1 MDTYGLESFAQNLRT
16 QLLNGVKQRLRYW
29 GFEEDGSVDEAPEEI
44 EGGYVFR
51 GEVHNDPGVPKK
63 WRALKNAVNRHGID
77 YVAEEAAYTWFNRL
91 VAIRI
96 LEKNGHRSRTLGYA
110 EDTTQPA
117 ILYRARQGVI
127 DVQDGEEEKDVR
139 QALMESDDDRAFR
152 QLLIG
157 VCHDSDLLNDV
168 FGRIND
174 FTELLLPTGLL
185 QPEGV
190 IDTLVTTEAI
200 SDEDYE
206 QVELIGWLYQFYIS
220 EKKDEVYDQSGKF
233 QPEDIPAATQI
244 FTPRWIVRYMVE
256 NTIGKQWLEK
266 YPDSDLREE
275 MEYLVENEE
284 GGAEAEE
291 NGSAG
296 EGVQMEVFTGEDE
309 DDPTEPIFDDLSE
322 LELFDPAAGSGH
334 ILVVG
339 FDLLMEMYR
348 ERGYTDREAVE
359 QILTENLK
367 GLEIDR
373 RAAQLA
379 RFALLMKAAQY
390 DRRALDRD
398 DLRPE
403 VYAMPE
409 PRDFS
414 TSDLRAYLGD
424 DVFDAHG
431 AEIKE
436 ALDQVAEHGQN
447 VGSALKL
454 ELSNGAREAVAE
466 RVAHWDEKTQ
476 IGTAQLDEQ
485 ALHQELRGYLK
496 PLLLLTGSYPA
507 VAMNPPYMSSQQM
520 NSNLKNYVKD
530 LYPKSKSDLF
540 AVFMEV
546 GEQATLPAGRLGMIN
561 QQSWMF
567 LSSFDD
573 LRTHILDTTLIESML
588 HMGPNTFDE
597 ISGEVVQSTSFVL
610 QNSLPQGCKGT
621 YFRLVDEPNSTAKK
635 ESFRS
640 SKHRHTGVD
649 QQDFKKIPEAPVAYW
664 VPQTVSEAF
673 EKSKRIEEIGKP
685 RSGLQT
691 GDTERFLRYWPE
703 VSLER
708 IGFGYRSRSE
718 AQRGGEKWFP
728 YNKGGGYQKWYGNLE
743 FVVNWENDGEEIIE
757 YASSLYSS
765 ASRTVKNTDYYFR
778 EGITWSDVSSREFV
792 CRYSPGGL
800 IFDNRGPSIFPDKE
814 EILPLMG
821 YLNSCIS
828 TYLLNAINP
837 TLSYG
842 VRDVA
847 ILPYKRTKIN
857 RLEGIRSKVDDC
869 VSTTKSDF
877 DSRETSWDF
886 TQHPLVQQN
895 AASLEAAYDAWTEQA
910 TNDFFQLHANE
921 EELNELFIDL
931 YGLEDEL
938 SPHVALDDITILKDE
953 LDRDAL
959 EDLDDQRDELSEDEL
974 RDRLPF
980 QIEVPIRQFLSY
992 GVGVM
997 LGRYRLGHDGLH
1009 IAHPNPSSDELAP
1022 YEVPVPLSAPETN
1035 GREKFDIDD
1044 DAIVPLM
1051 GRDSPFSDDA
1061 IHRMRE
1067 VVRLIWGEETL
1078 TQNLNFINHALSVG
1092 RSRGLKRDYE
1102 KTMEEW
1108 LVGDFWDWH
1117 KSLYSVPYYGKK
1129 PIYWL
1134 FQSPEGHFQVLVYMH
1149 RMDKYTPQRVRQDYL
1164 QRYQEYLRRE
1174 IESLEAKG
1182 EETLSKDESKRLDT
1196 LREAAADCREYD
1208 AILKDVADQQ
1218 IEIDLDDGVQNN
1230 YPKFGD
1236 AVAEL

>member
-1 MDTYGLESFAQNLRT
+1 MDTSGLESFAQNLRSE
-16 QLLNGVKQRLRYW
+16 LLDGVRQRLRYW
-29 GFEEDGSVDEAPEEI
+29 GFEEDGSVEEGPEEI
-44 EGGYVFR
+44 EGGYIFR
-51 GEVHNDPGVPKK
+51 GEVFGDPGVPKK
-63 WRALKNAVNRHGID
+63 WRALKNAVNRHGTG

-127 DVQDGEEEKDVR
+127 DVLDGEEEGDVR
-139 QALMESDDDRAFR
+139 EALMESDDDRAFR

-157 VCHDSDLLNDV
+157 ACHESDLLSDV
-168 FGRIND
+168 FGRVSD
-174 FTELLLPTGLL
+174 YTELLLPTGLL
-185 QPEGV
+185 QPDGV
-190 IDTLVTTEAI
+190 VDTLVTTDAI
-200 SDEDYE
+200 SEKDFE

-220 EKKDEVYDQSGKF
+220 EKKDAVYDKSGKF

-266 YPDSDLREE
+266 YPDSPLRDE
-275 MEYLVENEE
+275 MEYLVENED
-284 GGAEAEE
+284 GDTDARE
-291 NGSAG
+291 NGSVGAG
-296 EGVQMEVFTGEDE
+296 EQGNMFAETEDG
-309 DDPTEPIFDDLSE
+309 DPTEPIFDDLSD

-390 DRRALDRD
+390 DRRTLDRD

-403 VYAMPE
+403 VCAMPE
-409 PRDFS
+409 PRESSSDGPFS
-414 TSDLRAYLGD
+414 NPELRRYLGD
-424 DVFDAHG
+424 DVFDAYG
-431 AEIKE
+431 TEIKE
-436 ALDQVAEHGQN
+436 ALDLIEEHGQN

-454 ELSNGAREAVAE
+454 DLSERAREAVSKQ
-466 RVAHWDEKTQ
+466 VAHWDEKTQ
-476 IGTAQLDEQ
+476 NRTAQLDEQ

-496 PLLLLTGSYPA
+496 PLLMLTADYPA
-507 VAMNPPYMSSQQM
+507 VAMNPPYMGTQQM

-530 LYPKSKSDLF
+530 HYPKSKSDLF

-573 LRTHILDTTLIESML
+573 LRTHVLDTTLIESML

-635 ESFRS
+635 ESFRGG
-640 SKHRHTGVD
+640 KHRHTDVN
-649 QQDFKKIPEAPVAYW
+649 QQDFKKIPGAPIAYW

-673 EKSKRIEEIGKP
+673 EKNQRLEEIGKP

-691 GDTERFLRYWPE
+691 GDTERFLKYWPE
-703 VSLER
+703 MNLER

-718 AQRGGEKWFP
+718 AQHGGEKWFP

-778 EGITWSDVSSREFV
+778 EGITWSDVSSRDFV

-800 IFDNRGPSIFPDKE
+800 IFDNRCPSIFPDKE

-828 TYLLNAINP
+828 TYLLNVINP

-847 ILPYKRTKIN
+847 ILPYKRAKTN
-857 RLEGIRSKVDDC
+857 RLEDIRRKVGDC
-869 VSTTKSDF
+869 VSATKS
-877 DSRETSWDF
+877 
-886 TQHPLVQQN
+886 
-895 AASLEAAYDAWTEQA
+895 
-910 TNDFFQLHANE
+910 
-921 EELNELFIDL
+921 
-931 YGLEDEL
+931 
-938 SPHVALDDITILKDE
+938 
-953 LDRDAL
+953 
-959 EDLDDQRDELSEDEL
+959 
-974 RDRLPF
+974 
-980 QIEVPIRQFLSY
+980 
-992 GVGVM
+992 
-997 LGRYRLGHDGLH
+997 
-1009 IAHPNPSSDELAP
+1009 SS
-1022 YEVPVPLSAPETN
+1022 
-1035 GREKFDIDD
+1035 
-1044 DAIVPLM
+1044 
-1051 GRDSPFSDDA
+1051 
-1061 IHRMRE
+1061 
-1067 VVRLIWGEETL
+1067 
-1078 TQNLNFINHALSVG
+1078 
-1092 RSRGLKRDYE
+1092 
-1102 KTMEEW
+1102 
-1108 LVGDFWDWH
+1108 
-1117 KSLYSVPYYGKK
+1117 
-1129 PIYWL
+1129 
-1134 FQSPEGHFQVLVYMH
+1134 
-1149 RMDKYTPQRVRQDYL
+1149 TPT
-1164 QRYQEYLRRE
+1164 RR
-1174 IESLEAKG
+1174 
-1182 EETLSKDESKRLDT
+1182 
-1196 LREAAADCREYD
+1196 
-1208 AILKDVADQQ
+1208 
-1218 IEIDLDDGVQNN
+1218 N
-1230 YPKFGD
+1230 
-1236 AVAEL
+1236 